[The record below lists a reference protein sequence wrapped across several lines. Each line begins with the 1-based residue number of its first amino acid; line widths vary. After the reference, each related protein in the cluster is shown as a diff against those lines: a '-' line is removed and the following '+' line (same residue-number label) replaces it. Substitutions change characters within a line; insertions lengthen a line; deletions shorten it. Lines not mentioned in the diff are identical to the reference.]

1 MSSPPPHLS
10 PSLSPFPEPS
20 KPPGTW
26 TLASYNVQ
34 DLFDT
39 ADDPNADDVRPTE
52 NQLQNKL
59 TRLGRAL
66 HILDADVVGLME
78 VETLGV
84 LRCLNGNALADLGY
98 REVILIE
105 GNDPERGIDVALLSR
120 FPVIQTISHAGE
132 TFTRADGQARRLFS
146 RDCLE
151 CYVALPGGETLV
163 VLVNHFKSKRG
174 GEIESEP
181 LRTAQAARVRAI
193 VDDLLPRFPWLAVTG
208 DLNDTPDSRAL
219 APLLKSSPLTDLAAR
234 DVPENNRYSFV
245 HAGQTERIDYL
256 LASPALAARFVPHS
270 VLMPHDTWFKRAS
283 DHTPIRAAFG
293 NAPAYPEN
301 LTAVYD
307 RTHPP
312 CQPRRGPAR
321 INAARFF
328 PHDLNPLA
336 GQVVIVTGRVVWGEV
351 MRGTGVV
358 RLFLGHSDP
367 TRAFGVTILPP
378 DLLAFAR
385 VGIADPV
392 GYYKEQMAQAV
403 GTLRF
408 GQGMPEI
415 VVSQPAQFRR
425 IQR

>member
-1 MSSPPPHLS
+1 MSYPPS
-10 PSLSPFPEPS
+10 YPSSFPA
-20 KPPGTW
+20 GTW

-39 ADDPNADDVRPTE
+39 TDDPNADDLRPAE

-84 LRCLNGNALADLGY
+84 LRRLNGDMLADLGY
-98 REVILIE
+98 RETVLIE

-120 FPVIQTISHAGE
+120 FPVTQTVSHVGE
-132 TFTRADGQARRLFS
+132 MWTGTDGQARRLFS

-151 CYVALPGGETLV
+151 CHLALPGGETLV

-174 GEIESEP
+174 GESESEP

-193 VDDLLPRFPWLAVTG
+193 SDDLLPRFPLLAVVG

-219 APLLKSSPLTDLAAR
+219 APLLQASPLLDLAAR
-234 DVPENNRYSFV
+234 DVPEPNRYSFV
-245 HAGQTERIDYL
+245 HAGQPERIDYL
-256 LASPALAARFVPHS
+256 LASPALAARFVSHS

-283 DHTPIRAAFG
+283 DHAPIRAAFG

-312 CQPRRGPAR
+312 CLPRRGPAR

-328 PHDLNPLA
+328 AHDLNPLN
-336 GQVVIVTGRVVWGEV
+336 GQVVIVTGRVARGEV
-351 MRGTGVV
+351 TRGTGVV
-358 RLFLGHSDP
+358 RLFLGHGDLA
-367 TRAFGVTILPP
+367 RAFRVTILPP
-378 DLLAFAR
+378 ALPHWAG
-385 VGIADPV
+385 VGIPDPA
-392 GYYKEQMAQAV
+392 GYYQGQMTQAV
-403 GTLRF
+403 GTLHF
-408 GQGMPEI
+408 YQGAPEI
-415 VVSQPAQFRR
+415 VVSQPAQLRR
-425 IQR
+425 VQH

>member
-1 MSSPPPHLS
+1 MSYPPS
-10 PSLSPFPEPS
+10 YLSPFPAPS
-20 KPPGTW
+20 PPGTW

-39 ADDPNADDVRPTE
+39 TDDPNADDLRPAE

-66 HILDADVVGLME
+66 HILGADVVGLME

-84 LRCLNGNALADLGY
+84 LRRLNGDMLADLGY
-98 REVILIE
+98 REAILIE

-120 FPVIQTISHAGE
+120 FPVTQTVSHASE
-132 TFTRADGQARRLFS
+132 TWTSVDGQARRLFS

-151 CYVALPGGETLV
+151 CHVALPGGEVLV

-174 GEIESEP
+174 GESESEP

-193 VDDLLPRFPWLAVTG
+193 ADDLLPRFPLLAVVG

-219 APLLKSSPLTDLAAR
+219 APLLQASPLLDLAAR
-234 DVPENNRYSFV
+234 DVPEPNCYSFV
-245 HAGQTERIDYL
+245 HAGQAERIDYL

-270 VLMPHDTWFKRAS
+270 ALIPHDTWFKRAS
-283 DHTPIRAAFG
+283 DHAPIRAAFG
-293 NAPAYPEN
+293 NAPPYPEN
-301 LTAVYD
+301 LTALYD

-312 CQPRRGPAR
+312 RLPRRGPAR

-328 PHDLNPLA
+328 AHDLNPLG

-351 MRGTGVV
+351 TRGTGVV
-358 RLFLGHSDP
+358 RLFLGHGDP
-367 TRAFGVTILPP
+367 ARAFRVTILPP
-378 DLLAFAR
+378 TLPNWAR
-385 VGIADPV
+385 VGIADPA
-392 GYYKEQMAQAV
+392 GYYRGQMAQAV
-403 GTLRF
+403 GTLQF
-408 GQGMPEI
+408 YQGTPEI

-425 IQR
+425 IQH

>member
-1 MSSPPPHLS
+1 MSSPPPY
-10 PSLSPFPEPS
+10 PSPFSEP
-20 KPPGTW
+20 PPGTW

-39 ADDPNADDVRPTE
+39 TDDPDADDLRPTE

-66 HILDADVVGLME
+66 HILDADIIGLME

-84 LRCLNGNALADLGY
+84 LRRLNKDALSDLGY
-98 REVILIE
+98 REAILIE

-120 FPVIQTISHAGE
+120 FPVTQTVSHASE
-132 TFTRADGQARRLFS
+132 TWTGADGPARRLFS

-151 CYVALPGGETLV
+151 CHLALPGGETLV

-174 GEIESEP
+174 GEMESEP

-193 VDDLLPRFPWLAVTG
+193 AGDLLPRFPLLAVLG

-219 APLLKSSPLTDLAAR
+219 APLLAASPLLDLAAR
-234 DVPENNRYSFV
+234 DVPEPNCYSFV

-256 LASPALAARFVPHS
+256 LASPALAARFVARS
-270 VLMPHDTWFKRAS
+270 VLIPHDTWFKRAS
-283 DHTPIRAAFG
+283 DHAPLRAAFG
-293 NAPAYPEN
+293 DAPPYPEN
-301 LTAVYD
+301 LTAAYD

-312 CQPRRGPAR
+312 CLPRRGPAR

-328 PHDLNPLA
+328 AHDLNPLG
-336 GQVVIVTGRVVWGEV
+336 GQVVIVTGRVVWSEV
-351 MRGTGVV
+351 TRGTGVV
-358 RLFLGHSDP
+358 RLFLGHGDLA
-367 TRAFGVTILPP
+367 RAFRVTILPP
-378 DLLAFAR
+378 TLPNWAQ
-385 VGIADPV
+385 VGIADPA
-392 GYYKEQMAQAV
+392 GYYKGQMAQAV
-403 GTLRF
+403 GTLQFYR
-408 GQGMPEI
+408 GTPEI